1 MAVRMSIRGPE
12 TRYERV
18 GTVVLLDEHPIWL
31 DALERVLEDAGINVV
46 GRTTCPETM
55 LRLIEC
61 EGPDALVTSIE
72 LPTSPMDGVECI
84 RRARERA
91 PQLRIVALST
101 QHDAFH
107 LASAATAGAH
117 AYLPKTAEASE
128 LSATV
133 LECLVSDGSRSS
145 CARELDAAPEGP
157 GLTGRELEI
166 LHLVARGYT
175 NAQIAQRL
183 WVTKWTVKFHLANAY
198 RKLGVSNR
206 TQAARYVFDHGIAEL
221 PFDQSVAATRR
232 SL

>member
-72 LPTSPMDGVECI
+72 LPPSPMDGVECI

-117 AYLPKTAEASE
+117 AYPPETAAASGARTRACRRPQTLPSWRPPSSSVWSTTAR
-128 LSATV
+128 
-133 LECLVSDGSRSS
+133 DPR
-145 CARELDAAPEGP
+145 AR
-157 GLTGRELEI
+157 
-166 LHLVARGYT
+166 V
-175 NAQIAQRL
+175 N
-183 WVTKWTVKFHLANAY
+183 
-198 RKLGVSNR
+198 
-206 TQAARYVFDHGIAEL
+206 
-221 PFDQSVAATRR
+221 
-232 SL
+232 